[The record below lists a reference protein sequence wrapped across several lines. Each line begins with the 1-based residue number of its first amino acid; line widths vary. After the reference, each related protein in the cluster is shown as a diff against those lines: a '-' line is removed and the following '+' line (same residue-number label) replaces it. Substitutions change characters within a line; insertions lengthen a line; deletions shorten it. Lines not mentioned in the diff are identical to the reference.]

1 MLHSNKTDTMK
12 KLRYIA
18 IAALAAFT
26 LHSCNFLEVAPQG
39 ILDEDQV
46 KDPSQ
51 VESLCIAA
59 YSALG
64 NDHYDKP
71 FSLWPYGNVRSDD
84 AYKGGN
90 DQADIAAFHFYEIS
104 ENIKTD
110 FGEAD
115 GLWFFAF
122 EAISRANSA
131 LAVLKTVDE
140 NEYSEKNMRMGEM
153 YFLRGHFYFLL
164 KEVFGHIPFVDEDTP
179 LDDYDKVANTLPN
192 DEQWQLICDDFQKA
206 YDRLPTTQNEVGRA
220 NRIAAAAY
228 LAKAYL
234 FKAYRQDERNNVVGT
249 PDKGD
254 LEQVLK
260 YTEEVMKSSYG
271 LEPDMANNFLP
282 GAFQNGKESLFA
294 VQYSTSDGT
303 MFGRLNWSDVLSVPM
318 GLGCCDFHKPS
329 QNLVNA
335 FRTKNG
341 LPRFDDY
348 DDKILKYNDFDP
360 NTATG
365 KKEMEE
371 NEMDP
376 RLFHTVALPGIPYK
390 YNEELIYEES
400 WNRTPKIYGM
410 YASLKENVDPSCDC
424 FKNVSP
430 FYANSKNRI
439 ILRYADVLL
448 MRAEAFIELN
458 HEGEARPLI
467 NQLRER
473 AQSTVFIPYA
483 KNLKI
488 KTYPAEVWTQ
498 EYARKALR
506 WERRL
511 ELAMEGNRFFD
522 LVRWGIVSNVMN
534 DYFKSEGQRRDYLRE
549 GKFDKNK
556 DEYIPIPQQQINFT
570 EGIYK
575 QNPGW
580 N

>member
-1 MLHSNKTDTMK
+1 MK
-12 KLRYIA
+12 KITYIA
-18 IAALAAFT
+18 VAALTALT
-26 LHSCNFLEVAPQG
+26 LHSCDFLEVAPQG
-39 ILDEDQV
+39 LLDEEQV

-90 DQADIAAFHFYEIS
+90 DQTDISAFHFYEIS

-131 LAVLKTVDE
+131 LAVLKTVDA
-140 NEYSEKNMRMGEM
+140 NTYPDKEKRMGEM

-164 KEVFGHIPFVDEDTP
+164 KEVFGHIPFVDEDLP
-179 LDDYDKVANTLPN
+179 LDEYDKVANTLPN
-192 DEQWQLICDDFQKA
+192 DEQWKLICGDFKKA
-206 YDRLPTTQNEVGRA
+206 YDRLPNTQSEVGRA

-234 FKAYRQDERNNVVGT
+234 FKAYRQDERNNVIGT
-249 PDKGD
+249 PNAED
-254 LEQVLK
+254 LGEVVK
-260 YTEEVMKSSYG
+260 YTEVVMSSSYG

-282 GAFQNGKESLFA
+282 GALQNGRESLFA
-294 VQYSTSDGT
+294 IQYSASDGT

-329 QNLVNA
+329 QDLVNA
-335 FRTKNG
+335 FRTRNG
-341 LPRFDDY
+341 LPCFDDY
-348 DDKILKYNDFDP
+348 KEGFLKYTDYDAT
-360 NTATG
+360 TAAG
-365 KKEMEE
+365 KKEMAA

-376 RLFHTVALPGIPYK
+376 RLFHTVALPGMPYK
-390 YNEELIYEES
+390 YNEELIYEKN
-400 WNRTPKIYGM
+400 WNRAPKIYGY

-439 ILRYADVLL
+439 ILRYADVVL
-448 MRAEAFIELN
+448 MRAEALIELN
-458 HEGEARPLI
+458 REGDARPLI
-467 NQLRER
+467 NQIRER
-473 AQSTVFIPYA
+473 AKSTTFIPYA
-483 KNLKI
+483 QNLKI
-488 KTYPAEVWTQ
+488 SAYPAEGWTQ
-498 EYARKALR
+498 EYARQALR

-511 ELAMEGNRFFD
+511 ELAMEGQRFFD
-522 LVRWGIVSNVMN
+522 LVRWGIVANVMN
-534 DYFKSEGQRRDYLRE
+534 SYFSTESIRRDADGESRSYLKE
-549 GKFDKNK
+549 GKFDKNQ

-570 EGIYK
+570 EGIYQ

-580 N
+580 K

>member
-1 MLHSNKTDTMK
+1 MK
-12 KLRYIA
+12 KITNIA
-18 IAALAAFT
+18 IALFAIFT
-26 LHSCNFLEVAPQG
+26 LHSCNFLDVTPQG
-39 ILDEDQV
+39 LLDEEQV

-51 VESLCIAA
+51 IESLCIAA

-90 DQADIAAFHFYEIS
+90 DQTDISAFHFYEIS

-115 GLWFFAF
+115 GLWFFVF
-122 EAISRANSA
+122 EAISRTNSA
-131 LAVLKTVDE
+131 LAVLKIA
-140 NEYSEKNMRMGEM
+140 NEADFPNKEIRMGEM
-153 YFLRGHFYFLL
+153 YFLRGHFFFLL
-164 KEVFGHIPFVDEDTP
+164 KEVFGHIPFVNENLP
-179 LDDYDKVANTLPN
+179 LEDYDTVSNTLPN
-192 DEQWQLICDDFQKA
+192 NEQWQLICDDFQKA
-206 YDRLPTTQNEVGRA
+206 YDRLPANQNEVGRA
-220 NRIAAAAY
+220 NKAAAAAY

-234 FKAYRQDERNNVVGT
+234 FKAYRQDEQNNLIST
-249 PDKGD
+249 PNQDD
-254 LEQVLK
+254 LEQVLI
-260 YTEEVMKSSYG
+260 YTTEVMKSSRG
-271 LEPDMANNFLP
+271 LEPDIANNFLP
-282 GAFQNGKESLFA
+282 GTFQNGKESLFA
-294 VQYSTSDGT
+294 VQYSSGDGT
-303 MFGRLNWSDVLSVPM
+303 MFGRLNWSDALSVPM

-335 FRTKNG
+335 FRTQNG

-348 DDKILKYNDFDP
+348 DNQELKYTDFDSSSE
-360 NTATG
+360 AG
-365 KKEMEE
+365 KKEMAE
-371 NEMDP
+371 NEIDP
-376 RLFHTVALPGIPYK
+376 RLFHTVALPGMPYK
-390 YNEELIYEES
+390 YNEELIYEKS
-400 WNRTPKIYGM
+400 WNRAPKVYGY

-448 MRAEAFIELN
+448 MRAEAFVELN
-458 HEGEARPLI
+458 REEEARPLI
-467 NQLRER
+467 NQIRER
-473 AQSTVFIPYA
+473 AASTVFIPYA

-488 KTYPAEVWTQ
+488 KAYPAEGWTQ
-498 EYARKALR
+498 EYARIAVR

-522 LVRWGIVSNVMN
+522 LVRWGVAANVLN
-534 DYFKSEGQRRDYLRE
+534 DYFKSEGQRRDYLLG
-549 GKFDKNK
+549 GKFDKNQ

-580 N
+580 K

>member
-1 MLHSNKTDTMK
+1 MK
-12 KLRYIA
+12 KITYIA
-18 IAALAAFT
+18 VAALTALT
-26 LHSCNFLEVAPQG
+26 LHSCDFLEVAPQG
-39 ILDEDQV
+39 LLDEEQV

-90 DQADIAAFHFYEIS
+90 DQTDISAFHFYEIS

-131 LAVLKTVDE
+131 LAVLKTVDAST
-140 NEYSEKNMRMGEM
+140 YPDKEKRMGEM

-164 KEVFGHIPFVDEDTP
+164 KEVFGHIPFVDEDLP
-179 LDDYDKVANTLPN
+179 LDEYDKVANTLPN
-192 DEQWQLICDDFQKA
+192 DEQWKLICGDFKKA
-206 YDRLPTTQNEVGRA
+206 YDRLPNTQSEVGRA

-234 FKAYRQDERNNVVGT
+234 FKAYRQDERNNVIGT
-249 PDKGD
+249 PNAED
-254 LEQVLK
+254 LGEVVK
-260 YTEEVMKSSYG
+260 YTEVVMSSSYG

-282 GAFQNGKESLFA
+282 GAFQNGRESLFA
-294 VQYSTSDGT
+294 IQYSASDGT

-329 QNLVNA
+329 QDLVNA
-335 FRTKNG
+335 FRTHNG
-341 LPRFDDY
+341 LPCFDDY
-348 DDKILKYNDFDP
+348 KEGFLKYTDYD
-360 NTATG
+360 TTTEAG
-365 KKEMEE
+365 KKEMAA

-376 RLFHTVALPGIPYK
+376 RLFHTAALPGMPYK
-390 YNEELIYEES
+390 YNEELIYEKS
-400 WNRTPKIYGM
+400 WNRAPKIYGY

-439 ILRYADVLL
+439 ILRYADVVL
-448 MRAEAFIELN
+448 MRAEALIELN
-458 HEGEARPLI
+458 REGDARPLI
-467 NQLRER
+467 NQIRER
-473 AQSTVFIPYA
+473 ARSTTFIPYA
-483 KNLKI
+483 QNLKI
-488 KTYPAEVWTQ
+488 SAYPAEGWTQ
-498 EYARKALR
+498 EYARQALR

-511 ELAMEGNRFFD
+511 ELAMEGQRFFD
-522 LVRWGIVSNVMN
+522 LVRWGIVANVMN
-534 DYFKSEGQRRDYLRE
+534 SYFSTESMRRDADGESRSYLKE
-549 GKFDKNK
+549 GKFDKNQ

-570 EGIYK
+570 EGIYQ

-580 N
+580 K